1 MKATGPKCSINGTHF
16 LCHLLQEL
24 FGSTEGGKSLYSNN
38 CYLYKR
44 TTLDV
49 SKCEVSR

>member
-1 MKATGPKCSINGTHF
+1 MKATGLKCSINGTHF

-24 FGSTEGGKSLYSNN
+24 FGSTERGKSRYSNN

-44 TTLDV
+44 PTLDV

>member
-1 MKATGPKCSINGTHF
+1 MKATGSKFSINGTLF
-16 LCHLLQEL
+16 LCHLLQEP

-38 CYLYKR
+38 SYLYKR

-49 SKCEVSR
+49 PKCEISR